1 MAPQTKWAVVGL
13 LAAGKAHAGDD
24 GLLPLPLPHSVHEMG
39 QHSVR
44 PAGGKW
50 RALLLG
56 TELTPLIPGYGTH
69 FSYVYVGTPGQR
81 VSVIVDTGSSFTAFP
96 CKGCQD
102 CGDHTDSYWDM
113 SISSTASQV
122 LCDGQPCVVSQGY
135 SEGSTWKAVK
145 IKDKLFIG
153 GESLQDLPSASSY
166 AVDFVFG
173 CQTSETGLF
182 RTQLADGIMGMGIS
196 DITLPFQ
203 LWKQS
208 LSSTKMFAMCFKK
221 GGGILTLGGAD
232 TRIHSLLKPQL
243 YWAKLSLVGSSG
255 WYGVQLVGIFL
266 VNRKSGDR
274 QSLAADAQH
283 YAGGEG
289 SIVDSG
295 TTDTYLPKA
304 VQKKFTS
311 IFKDLTGFTYTNDE
325 VPLNAAKLAKIPD
338 VVFQIKDVDDK
349 IFEVTMAWSALA
361 DGPLKNGGYAM
372 RIYFQDDDGA
382 VLGANFMSNHNV
394 IFDVDGERVG
404 FAQSDCDYQS
414 TKSLPPPPSPTPASS
429 APTAH
434 APAPAPPSAAPHT
447 QRERTRRPNGARL
460 PTSAPSD
467 SPPSADGASGST
479 LPDATAANNEG
490 SSSSTTPDDDRVGSN
505 GKINTQLL
513 LGLLAPFL
521 GIVAIIAL
529 CFYYFPRSVA
539 KQTEDLEMVQSVV
552 FNSQDHSLNP
562 FSSSE
567 EGEEVHYG
575 GLPPSEDDNDVS
587 ALRVRRVDSGSE
599 EDYGED
605 EDDDLD
611 SARHA
616 SSSHAFIKMPTKP
629 IASPGK
635 TD

>member
-1 MAPQTKWAVVGL
+1 
-13 LAAGKAHAGDD
+13 
-24 GLLPLPLPHSVHEMG
+24 
-39 QHSVR
+39 
-44 PAGGKW
+44 
-50 RALLLG
+50 
-56 TELTPLIPGYGTH
+56 
-69 FSYVYVGTPGQR
+69 
-81 VSVIVDTGSSFTAFP
+81 
-96 CKGCQD
+96 
-102 CGDHTDSYWDM
+102 M

-122 LCDGQPCVVSQGY
+122 LCNGQPCVVSQGY

-153 GESLQDLPSASSY
+153 GESLQDLPAASSY

-196 DITLPFQ
+196 DITLPYQ

-221 GGGILTLGGAD
+221 GGGILTLGGVD

-255 WYGVQLVGIFL
+255 WYGVQLVDIFL

-274 QSLAADAQH
+274 QSLGADAQH
-283 YAGGEG
+283 YASGEG

-311 IFKDLTGFTYTNDE
+311 IFKDLTGFSYTNEE

-338 VVFQIKDVDDK
+338 VVFQIKDVDDN

-372 RIYFQDDDGA
+372 RVYFQDGDGA
-382 VLGANFMSNHNV
+382 VLGANFMNNHNV
-394 IFDVDGERVG
+394 IFDVDGGRVG

-414 TKSLPPPPSPTPASS
+414 NKSLPPPPTPTKASS
-429 APTAH
+429 APTAP
-434 APAPAPPSAAPHT
+434 APAPAAPVPAAPHP
-447 QRERTRRPNGARL
+447 QREHTRRPNGARL
-460 PTSAPSD
+460 PTAAPSD
-467 SPPSADGASGST
+467 APGASGST
-479 LPDATAANNEG
+479 LPDDTAADNEG
-490 SSSSTTPDDDRVGSN
+490 SSSSTTPDDDRASG

-513 LGLLAPFL
+513 IGLLAPFL

-539 KQTEDLEMVQSVV
+539 KQTDDLEMVQSVV

-562 FSSSE
+562 FSE

-575 GLPPSEDDNDVS
+575 GLPPSDDDDDVS
-587 ALRVRRVDSGSE
+587 ALRVRRVDSGTD
-599 EDYGED
+599 EDYDDD

-629 IASPGK
+629 VASPSGK
-635 TD
+635 ND